1 MKAKLVD
8 DSLGEAIG
16 AFRYENHHVC
26 MYEKCEEKR
35 LHGGRKCA
43 NMYSVIF
50 LGDDNNFGVGH
61 ITTLTCTKVMLFFL
75 LMFFCVM

>member
-8 DSLGEAIG
+8 DSLGEAIS

-26 MYEKCEEKR
+26 MYGICKEKR

-50 LGDDNNFGVGH
+50 LSDDDSFGVGH
-61 ITTLTCTKVMLFFL
+61 IITLTCTKVMLFFL
-75 LMFFCVM
+75 LMSFCVI